1 MDELSVSVVDAG
13 LLQDLRDQFDQV
25 IGSVRSARF
34 FTSVPADMAE
44 STPAIGT
51 SNVPCLRNT
60 SGQLVAVYLLDDLI

>member
-34 FTSVPADMAE
+34 FTSVPADMAQGLPRCF
-44 STPAIGT
+44 SPASSWEGQKALG
-51 SNVPCLRNT
+51 LRW
-60 SGQLVAVYLLDDLI
+60 